1 MKKFVA
7 VKTWYDEKSEDLLI
21 SYRIMEESNNK
32 EALMAKYTPNY
43 KKLGFDKF
51 IDNKEEQDGT
61 ISTESDFINY
71 IFDLDAFIKNYNTP
85 CNDSED
91 GIKKEKAFENLSQ
104 QEVFAVKKM
113 IDNNEITNRY
123 FVVQMAI
130 ELENKDEIGTFRYEL
145 KEQADTV
152 EELIP
157 LYRTCSI
164 TGEDKPIDKYP
175 EGVWCIDCEFS
186 NSVINTEIYLD
197 KAKEDQKTTFN
208 ERYNQFITELNR
220 KEILNKV

>member
-1 MKKFVA
+1 MEKFVA
-7 VKTWYDEKSEDLLI
+7 VKIWYDEKSEDSLI
-21 SYRIMEESNNK
+21 SYRIIGKSNNK
-32 EALMAKYTPNY
+32 EILMTKYTPNY
-43 KKLGFDKF
+43 KTLGFDKF
-51 IDNKEEQDGT
+51 IDNKEDQDG
-61 ISTESDFINY
+61 IVSTESDFINY
-71 IFDLDAFIKNYNTP
+71 IFDLEAFIKNYNTP
-85 CNDSED
+85 CNDSKD

-104 QEVFAVKKM
+104 QEVLSVKKM

-123 FVVQMAI
+123 FIVQMTI

-164 TGEDKPIDKYP
+164 TGEYKPVDKYP

-197 KAKEDQKTTFN
+197 NSNEGQQDIFN
-208 ERYNQFITELNR
+208 ERYEQFITELNR